1 MAAALGPG
9 PETDGAV
16 TRMEWQSELRRNVKS
31 LDELASLGFLT
42 SGEANRLMGVVARHP
57 MSVTR
62 YYLSLID
69 WDDPVDPIRKMA
81 IPSAEEFSS
90 LGLYDTSGETESTRL
105 PGLQHK
111 YPSTALILATNRCA
125 TYCRFCFRKRLVGLS
140 SHEILRRLSDAV
152 GYIRGHPEI
161 SNVLLSGGD
170 PLVLP
175 TCSIARMLEMLSRV
189 DHLGFLRIG
198 SRIPVVLPSRIVE
211 DDGLLELLRRYSR
224 AERRLYV
231 VTHFNH
237 PREITA
243 QSIAAVDA
251 LLKTG
256 VVVNNQTVLLNGV
269 NDDPGVLAAL
279 LRELVSVGVNPYY
292 VFQCRPVKRVKAS
305 FQVPLARGHA
315 IVEAARERLSGH
327 GKRFKYV
334 MSHRTGKIEIAGTA
348 DGWMYLKYHEA
359 TRPEDAGR
367 LFRRRL
373 VPGAGWLDDLGPPA
387 RGDAV
392 GEDVGLVAT

>member
-1 MAAALGPG
+1 
-9 PETDGAV
+9 V
-16 TRMEWQSELRRNVKS
+16 KWRHELRRNVAS
-31 LDELASLGFLT
+31 LDELASGGFLT
-42 SGEANRLMGVVARHP
+42 AREADRLREVVERHP

-69 WDDPVDPIRKMA
+69 WDDPGDPIRKMA
-81 IPSAEEFSS
+81 IPSAEELSS
-90 LGLYDTSGETESTRL
+90 LGLYDTSGERENTRL

-111 YPSTALILATNRCA
+111 YASTALILVTNRCA

-140 SHEILRRLSDAV
+140 SDEILKRLSDAV
-152 GYIRGHPEI
+152 EYIRGHPEI
-161 SNVLLSGGD
+161 TNVLLSGGD
-170 PLVLP
+170 PLALP
-175 TCSIARMLEMLSRV
+175 TCSIARMLEMLASV
-189 DHLGFLRIG
+189 DHLDFLRIG
-198 SRIPVVLPSRIVE
+198 SRVPVVFPQRIVE
-211 DDGLLELLRRYSR
+211 DGGLLELLRTHSR

-243 QSIAAVDA
+243 RSIAAVDA
-251 LLKTG
+251 LLKAG
-256 VVVNNQTVLLNGV
+256 VVVNNQAVLLKGV
-269 NDDPGVLAAL
+269 NDDPEVLTSL

-315 IVEAARERLSGH
+315 IVEAARQGLSGL
-327 GKRFKYV
+327 GKRFKFV
-334 MSHRTGKIEIAGTA
+334 MSHRTGKVEIVGITG
-348 DGWMYLKYHEA
+348 DRIYLKYHEA
-359 TRPEDAGR
+359 KHAEDAGR

-373 VPGAGWLDDLGPPA
+373 VPGAGWLDDLEQPPK
-387 RGDAV
+387 GEPF